1 MLAPLARNTNFALGG
16 SDLEFSISRFSSQS
30 AIRNL
35 QFEYKMSRI
44 RLLPEA
50 VASQVAAGEVV
61 ERPASV
67 LKELIENSIDAG
79 ARKIDILIRRG
90 GISLVRVVDD
100 GCGMD
105 RDDALLSLERHATS
119 KIRSAADLQAVATL
133 GFRGEALPSI
143 ASVSRF
149 RLTTRE
155 AGAVAGTEIVVNGG
169 KIDIV
174 RDGGEAPGTQV
185 EVRSLFY
192 NLPARRKFLRSENT
206 ESRNIEH
213 QIHLQ
218 AIGHSRIGFS
228 LLRDDRMLFQV
239 PSAATLGD
247 RIRDLYGIELLQRL
261 VEVNGTPSRNIRV
274 AGFIGQAGLSRQTRS
289 QQLVF
294 VNGRATESG
303 LLTAALRE
311 GYHTALMKGQYP
323 VTFLFLKIDPGSV
336 DVNVHPAKREVRF
349 RDPIAVREA
358 VVRSI
363 QQTLERGRVGWQEKF
378 RSPLTRPAA
387 VPEKRTSD
395 LKLRPEIPV
404 PEESHRELPHLAPAV
419 AGIATVAGVVESGRL
434 PTPRVDS
441 TDDALAAQRSQQLA
455 VQQQFQI
462 IGVLNKLYVLMENAD
477 GLVLVDQHAAHE
489 RILFEELRR
498 RMEEHGVP
506 TQKLLLPHT
515 FDVPP
520 RDGDWIE
527 RNLSILQKMGIG
539 IESFGPGTFKI
550 DSLPGFLSVSDPAQF
565 MRKVIDDLK
574 SAGSSTSPMR
584 LGEEMIAKTVCRHA
598 VKANDPLRYPEIE
611 KLIRDLL
618 ECDLPY
624 CCPHGRPTMIQIS
637 LTELEK
643 KFGRKI

>member
-1 MLAPLARNTNFALGG
+1 
-16 SDLEFSISRFSSQS
+16 
-30 AIRNL
+30 
-35 QFEYKMSRI
+35 MSRI
-44 RLLPEA
+44 RLLPET

-67 LKELIENSIDAG
+67 VKELIENSIDAG
-79 ARKIDILIRRG
+79 SRKIDVVIRRG
-90 GISLVRVVDD
+90 GISLVRVIDD
-100 GCGMD
+100 GWGMD

-218 AIGHSRIGFS
+218 AIGHPQIGFS
-228 LLRDDRMLFQV
+228 LVRDDRMLFQL
-239 PSAATLGD
+239 PAAAALGD
-247 RIRDLYGIELLQRL
+247 RIRDLYGIELLERL
-261 VEVNGTPSRNIRV
+261 VEVHGTPSRNIRIG
-274 AGFIGQAGLSRQTRS
+274 GFIGQAGLSRQTRA

-294 VNGRATESG
+294 VNSRAIESG
-303 LLTAALRE
+303 LLTAAIRE
-311 GYHTALMKGQYP
+311 GYHTALMKGQFP
-323 VTFLFLKIDPGSV
+323 VTFLFLEIDPASV
-336 DVNVHPAKREVRF
+336 DVNVHPAKRDVRF
-349 RDPIAVREA
+349 RDPTAVREA
-358 VVRSI
+358 IVHSI
-363 QQTLERGRVGWQEKF
+363 QQTLERGRMEWQEKF
-378 RSPLTRPAA
+378 RAPGITPAA
-387 VPEKRTSD
+387 APGQAASD
-395 LKLRPEIPV
+395 LKLRPEV
-404 PEESHRELPHLAPAV
+404 AAPEELHRELPHLGPTVGGVVDPGRARVPDV
-419 AGIATVAGVVESGRL
+419 AGPARF

-441 TDDALAAQRSQQLA
+441 GSDVLARQGSQRLAA
-455 VQQQFQI
+455 QQQFQI
-462 IGVLNKLYVLMENAD
+462 IGVLSKLYVLMENAD

-489 RILFEELRR
+489 RILFEELRQ
-498 RMEEHGVP
+498 RMEEQGVP
-506 TQKLLLPHT
+506 TQRLLLPQT

-520 RDGDWIE
+520 RDADWIE
-527 RNLSILQKMGIG
+527 RNISILQKMGIG

-550 DSLPGFLSVSDPAQF
+550 DSVPGFLNISDPAQF

-574 SAGSSTSPMR
+574 SAGNSTSPMR

-611 KLIRDLL
+611 KMIRDLL

-637 LTELEK
+637 LAELEK
-643 KFGRKI
+643 KFGRKV

>member
-1 MLAPLARNTNFALGG
+1 
-16 SDLEFSISRFSSQS
+16 
-30 AIRNL
+30 
-35 QFEYKMSRI
+35 MSRI
-44 RLLPEA
+44 RLLPET

-67 LKELIENSIDAG
+67 VKELVENSIDAG

-90 GISLVRVVDD
+90 GISLVRVIDD

-119 KIRSAADLQAVATL
+119 KIRSVSDLEAIATL

-155 AGAVAGTEIVVNGG
+155 QDAVAGTEIIVNGG

-192 NLPARRKFLRSENT
+192 NIPARRKFLRAENT

-213 QIHLQ
+213 QLHLQ
-218 AIGHSRIGFS
+218 AIGHAKVAFTFA
-228 LLRDDRMLFQV
+228 RDDRVVFQL
-239 PSAATLGD
+239 PATATLID
-247 RIRDLYGIELLQRL
+247 RIRDLYGNELLEKL
-261 VEVNGTPSRNIRV
+261 LPLNGVGSSQVRI
-274 AGFIGQAGLSRQTRS
+274 GGLIGQAGLSRQTRA

-294 VNGRATESG
+294 VNGRAIESP
-303 LLTAALRE
+303 LITTAVRE

-323 VTFLFLKIDPGSV
+323 VTFLFLELDPGAV

-349 RDPIAVREA
+349 RDPNGVREA
-358 VVRSI
+358 VVRCI
-363 QQTLERGRVGWQEKF
+363 QATLARGRADWQKKF
-378 RSPLTRPAA
+378 RAPPAQVSAQPTVDLILRPQVS
-387 VPEKRTSD
+387 VPE
-395 LKLRPEIPV
+395 V
-404 PEESHRELPHLAPAV
+404 SHRELPQFPTAEIVGLAH
-419 AGIATVAGVVESGRL
+419 RL
-434 PTPRVDS
+434 PVPPADSARSEPDWPSPAQQKRVERAATP
-441 TDDALAAQRSQQLA
+441 
-455 VQQQFQI
+455 QFQI

-498 RMEEHGVP
+498 RMEEQGVP
-506 TQKLLLPHT
+506 SQKLLITQT
-515 FDVPP
+515 FELLP
-520 RDGDWIE
+520 RDADWIE
-527 RNLSILQKMGIG
+527 QNMSILQKMGIG
-539 IESFGPGTFKI
+539 IESFGPNTFKI
-550 DSLPGFLSVSDPAQF
+550 DSLPGFLNVTDGAQF

-574 SAGSSTSPMR
+574 SASDRSSPLR
-584 LGEEMIAKTVCRHA
+584 LGEDMIAKSVCRHA
-598 VKANDPLRYPEIE
+598 VKANDPLRYLEVE
-611 KLIRDLL
+611 KLIQDLL

-637 LTELEK
+637 NAELEK
-643 KFGRKI
+643 KFGRKV